1 MAANTLRLEHLNPK
15 ELLSFDGLSQVV
27 RVQRGTTV
35 YLAGQAPFN
44 PSFELLGGDDFKAQ
58 ATATLKNVAAAVNAA
73 GGSPADVV
81 SSTVYIKGLSGAR
94 SSQFFE
100 AMAQALDGLPFPAH
114 AFSIIGVAEL
124 GAPEQLI
131 EISAIAVIQA

>member
-1 MAANTLRLEHLNPK
+1 MTANTPHLEHLNPK
-15 ELLSFDGLSQVV
+15 ELLSFEGLSQVV
-27 RVQRGTTV
+27 QAKSGSTV

-44 PSFELLGGDDFKAQ
+44 PSFELQGGDDFKAQ
-58 ATATLKNVAAAVNAA
+58 ATATLKNVATAVNAA

-100 AMAQALDGLPFPAH
+100 AMALTLDGMPFPAH
-114 AFSIIGVAEL
+114 ALSIIGVAEL

-131 EISAIAVIQA
+131 EISSIAVIPA

>member
-1 MAANTLRLEHLNPK
+1 MTDNTRHLDHLNPK
-15 ELLSFDGLSQVV
+15 ELLSFEGLSQVV
-27 RVQRGTTV
+27 RARQGITV

-44 PSFELLGGDDFKAQ
+44 PRFELLGGDDFKAQ
-58 ATATLKNVAAAVNAA
+58 AMAALKNVATAVHAA

-94 SSQFFE
+94 SGQFFE
-100 AMAQALDGLPFPAH
+100 AMAQALDGKPFPAH

-124 GAPEQLI
+124 GTLEQLI
-131 EISAIAVIQA
+131 EISSIAVILA